1 MKTPIYDFVKGYIES
16 NTSRLHMP
24 GHKGNS
30 LLGIEHMDITEIKGA
45 DSLYEADG
53 IIKESEENAG
63 ALFGADTFYSTEGSS
78 HCIRAMLYLA
88 TLGARAKGE
97 KPLVLAAR
105 NVHKV
110 FLSVAALLDLD
121 VMWLYQ
127 TTDSSYL
134 SCVIT
139 PENLEKVLKSVD
151 KAPSAVYIT
160 SPDYLGNMCDIGGLS
175 KVCDKYNVPLLVD
188 NAHGAYLKFLDKSN
202 HPMDLGAAMCCD
214 SAHKTLPALTGGAY
228 LHINKKADQVF
239 KNNAKN
245 ALAMFGS
252 TSPSYLIL
260 QSLDLVNRYIE
271 DGYAKRLNLY
281 LERADKIKAE
291 LVEYGYCFVGDE
303 RLKFT
308 LDVKQ
313 NGYTGVGFADII
325 RKNYGIECEFSDLD
339 YVVLMLSPDNDDIV
353 RIKDALLQIEKKAPI
368 KANAPM
374 LSVPTRVISIREAM
388 LGLNE
393 EISVENAKG
402 RVLAICN
409 ASCPPAVPILM
420 PGDAIDESAI
430 NAFKYYGIS
439 KINVVK

>member
-30 LLGIEHMDITEIKGA
+30 LLGIEYMDITEIKGA

-88 TLGARAKGE
+88 TLAARAKGE
-97 KPLVLAAR
+97 KPFVLAAR

-110 FLSVAALLDLD
+110 FLSVVALLDLD
-121 VMWLYQ
+121 VMWLYP
-127 TTDSSYL
+127 DSNSSYL

-139 PENLEKVLKSVD
+139 PKNLEKVLKSVD
-151 KAPSAVYIT
+151 KTPSAVYIT
-160 SPDYLGNMCDIGGLS
+160 SPDYLGNMCDIEGLS
-175 KVCDKYNVPLLVD
+175 RVCNKYKVPLLVD
-188 NAHGAYLKFLDKSN
+188 NAHGAYLKFLDESN
-202 HPMDLGAAMCCD
+202 HPMDLGATMCCD

-271 DGYAKRLNLY
+271 DGYVKRLNLY
-281 LERADKIKAE
+281 LERVDKIKAE
-291 LVEYGYCFVGDE
+291 LVEYGYCFVGNE

-313 NGYTGVGFADII
+313 NGYTGVGFADIL
-325 RKNYGIECEFSDLD
+325 RKNHGIECEFSDLD

-353 RIKDALLQIEKKAPI
+353 RVKDALLQIEKKPPI

-393 EISVENAKG
+393 EISVEDAKG

-409 ASCPPAVPILM
+409 ASCPPAVPILI
-420 PGDAIDESAI
+420 PGEAVDKSAI
-430 NAFKYYGIS
+430 NAFKYYSIS